1 MGITRIKDSKHNNN
15 KTRNGRICKYY
26 QKIKRNTEVTRS
38 YTNYSNKLQN
48 TDRPLT
54 NYWPFTLDHP
64 YFKIPIPEKYTIYAK
79 YLNSSTL
86 IVLPYDCYLKYYYLI
101 LLTTALLTK
110 SLKLLVLYQRQVSYY
125 Q

>member
-1 MGITRIKDSKHNNN
+1 MAE
-15 KTRNGRICKYY
+15 YA
-26 QKIKRNTEVTRS
+26 KIKRNTEVTRS

-48 TDRPLT
+48 TGRPLT

-64 YFKIPIPEKYTIYAK
+64 YFKIPIPKKYTIHAK

-86 IVLPYDCYLKYYYLI
+86 ILLPYDYYFKYYYLR
-101 LLTTALLTK
+101 LLTTALLAK